1 MVWGQ
6 NLAEH
11 RLNTDP
17 KNTGQTSCKYL
28 FIFSMSVPKPQS
40 AHEWALELVSG
51 VDFVPGAP
59 RRRKSNAY
67 VATAVAADAKLPQVV
82 YVATAV
88 AADAAVAAV
97 AADVPPVP
105 AVGAGATSAAWASA
119 PSPPFFLSFFSF
131 FSFFVSVASSASMRA
146 TMAADKLCIILALAS
161 NRFDKIGVDI
171 FRGLRLGSR

>member
-1 MVWGQ
+1 MFGATGSARRSPSIYSMVWGQ

-59 RRRKSNAY
+59 RHRKSTKNQRHIY
-67 VATAVAADAKLPQVV
+67 L
-82 YVATAV
+82 
-88 AADAAVAAV
+88 
-97 AADVPPVP
+97 
-105 AVGAGATSAAWASA
+105 
-119 PSPPFFLSFFSF
+119 
-131 FSFFVSVASSASMRA
+131 FVSVGDPHSGNGLNPHPARNGRTASTDTIHGAE
-146 TMAADKLCIILALAS
+146 LLALHTSHRPLDGHSHPMGWLLPAPS
-161 NRFDKIGVDI
+161 VQ
-171 FRGLRLGSR
+171 LAVAPPPPL

>member
-59 RRRKSNAY
+59 RHRKSTKNQRHIY
-67 VATAVAADAKLPQVV
+67 LFVLLKLCPASKVV

-88 AADAAVAAV
+88 AAAAAV
-97 AADVPPVP
+97 AADSAAVPPVHP
-105 AVGAGATSAAWASA
+105 VAAGAPAAAW
-119 PSPPFFLSFFSF
+119 
-131 FSFFVSVASSASMRA
+131 
-146 TMAADKLCIILALAS
+146 T
-161 NRFDKIGVDI
+161 
-171 FRGLRLGSR
+171 GSC